1 MAGLGVLASQKKNF
15 GSLRLHINYASF
27 SGTTQKIGPAIA
39 SSSGPVPLLLRVHDI
54 FVTFNY
60 WYIAL
65 LPELST
71 LCHSTLLCRPRVL
84 KGIGVK
90 ALQVPQPGDLS

>member
-1 MAGLGVLASQKKNF
+1 MLAFQAPHK
-15 GSLRLHINYASF
+15 
-27 SGTTQKIGPAIA
+27 KIGPEIA

-65 LPELST
+65 LPKLS
-71 LCHSTLLCRPRVL
+71 RAVL
-84 KGIGVK
+84 YATVHFFVDPVPSK
-90 ALQVPQPGDLS
+90 ALE